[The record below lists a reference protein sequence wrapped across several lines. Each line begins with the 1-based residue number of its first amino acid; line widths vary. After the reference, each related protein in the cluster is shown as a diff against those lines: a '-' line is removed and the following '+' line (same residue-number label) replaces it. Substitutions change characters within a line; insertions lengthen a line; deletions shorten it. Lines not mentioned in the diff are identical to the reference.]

1 MRVYEIVGTIRYGG
15 GLALVAA
22 RSRVEALNTLM
33 KDGEISW
40 SSEHFD
46 HICTPKCVRGVTAN
60 YTAPR
65 IISEFTWIE

>member
-40 SSEHFD
+40 SSE
-46 HICTPKCVRGVTAN
+46 ILGLYLTRRKA
-60 YTAPR
+60 
-65 IISEFTWIE
+65 